1 MRPSKRALV
10 MFAVLMVIGA
20 QSADPPLS
28 DTRLTVHTL
37 LREDLFAGFL
47 DNNMT
52 RLSRAKR
59 NIETLL
65 RERPSEKAN
74 LLAWKA
80 SADMYRAV
88 LAHESSKVDEFQR
101 YFQAAWEGFA
111 EAARLASGNEG
122 VAAIT
127 GGTLVLFADRLP
139 ADQRAGAWS
148 QVYDAYSALWKEQ
161 GPAIEKLP
169 VHFRGE
175 VLAGLAQSAQ
185 RLGRTEEATQY
196 VDRILALLPG
206 TPYEPAAKEWK
217 ADPAS
222 AARTSLTCKTCH
234 NPGRLSARLAALGN

>member
-1 MRPSKRALV
+1 MRASKNAVV
-10 MFAVLMVIGA
+10 MFAVLTVIGA

-47 DNNMT
+47 DDNMT
-52 RLSRAKR
+52 RLSRAER
-59 NIETLL
+59 NIDTLL
-65 RERPSEKAN
+65 RERPSEKAS

-80 SADMYRAV
+80 SADVYRAV
-88 LAHESSKVDEFQR
+88 LAHESSRVDGFQR
-101 YFQAAWEGFA
+101 YWQAAQEGFA
-111 EAARLASGNEG
+111 EAARLESGNQG

-127 GGTLVLFADRLP
+127 GGTLVLFADRVP
-139 ADQRAGAWS
+139 SDRQAGAWS
-148 QVYDAYSALWKEQ
+148 QAYDAYSALWQEQ
-161 GPAIEKLP
+161 GAAIEKLP
-169 VHFRGE
+169 VHLRGE
-175 VLAGLAQSAQ
+175 VLAGLAQSAH

-206 TPYEPAAKEWK
+206 TPYEPAAREWK

-234 NPGRLSARLAALGN
+234 NPGRLSARLKALDK